1 MTPEISQS
9 LTIMAT
15 GMLTVFIILALVVA
29 MGSLLIKLVNSFATD
44 TTNTKQDDLL
54 VIEKAMNQIGIKVS
68 KIERI
73 D

>member
-9 LTIMAT
+9 LTITAT